1 MEEKEILPGCED
13 AQIPEKPEPAAEEV
27 LVKPQ
32 GRKKWIPAAVLGG
45 IVLLAAGLVWL
56 FFANQFRL
64 TIELE
69 GEAELLLEYGQAYQ
83 EPGARAVLSGNWLLH
98 SGISPEE
105 AEVTMET
112 DLQENVLGKYTVTYS
127 AELYG
132 WKASAQRSIRVVD
145 SQCPVITLVET
156 GATILPGTPY
166 EEEGFTASDNYDG
179 DITDKVHRTEELG
192 IIT

>member
-1 MEEKEILPGCED
+1 M
-13 AQIPEKPEPAAEEV
+13 
-27 LVKPQ
+27 
-32 GRKKWIPAAVLGG
+32 LGG

-83 EPGARAVLSGNWLLH
+83 EPGAKAVLSGNWLLH
-98 SGISPEE
+98 SGVSPEE

-156 GATILPGTPY
+156 LTKGKVRILDCR
-166 EEEGFTASDNYDG
+166 EGRDF
-179 DITDKVHRTEELG
+179 
-192 IIT
+192 